1 MKKYLLMIPLLLL
14 SSKALSRETG
24 SQTLQ
29 TSEINHKAEFP
40 GDDEAFRKEFMN
52 MVHAFKNN
60 EMFVYNMKYV
70 ARKMKGKWKPAVK
83 NGIPEVSES
92 VMKVN
97 FSHNTY
103 DHD

>member
-1 MKKYLLMIPLLLL
+1 MISLLLL
-14 SSKALSRETG
+14 SSKTFSQETG
-24 SQTLQ
+24 SPTLQ

-40 GDDEAFRKEFMN
+40 GGNAFQKEFMN

-60 EMFVYNMKYV
+60 EMFVDDIKYAAKKV
-70 ARKMKGKWKPAVK
+70 KGKWKPAVK
-83 NGIPEVSES
+83 NGIPEDSEP

>member
-1 MKKYLLMIPLLLL
+1 MIPLLLL
-14 SSKALSRETG
+14 SSKAFSRETG

-29 TSEINHKAEFP
+29 TSEISHKAELP
-40 GDDEAFRKEFMN
+40 GCDEVFQKEFMN

-60 EMFVYNMKYV
+60 EMFVDNMKYV

-83 NGIPEVSES
+83 NGIPKDSEPE
-92 VMKVN
+92 MKVD

>member
-1 MKKYLLMIPLLLL
+1 MISLLLL
-14 SSKALSRETG
+14 SSKTFSQETG
-24 SQTLQ
+24 SPTLQ

-40 GDDEAFRKEFMN
+40 GGTAFQKEFMN

-60 EMFVYNMKYV
+60 EMFVDDIKYAAKKV
-70 ARKMKGKWKPAVK
+70 KGKWKPAVK
-83 NGIPEVSES
+83 NGIPEDSEP

>member
-1 MKKYLLMIPLLLL
+1 MISLLL

-24 SQTLQ
+24 SPTLQ
-29 TSEINHKAEFP
+29 TSEISHKAEFP
-40 GDDEAFRKEFMN
+40 GGDEAFQKKFMN
-52 MVHAFKNN
+52 IAHAFKNN
-60 EMFVYNMKYV
+60 EMFVGNMKYM

-83 NGIPEVSES
+83 NGIPEDSEPE
-92 VMKVN
+92 MKVD